1 VSPSRRKTGW
11 WFGVTSVAVVLTAIS
26 TALLLSRPR
35 DQALLQGGGSGDS
48 PGPAGSPSP
57 SLGASDLSAAI
68 GTWEFVAR
76 TGVPLPLL
84 PPSAV
89 RGPEADLVIHADG
102 SFQWGGWTGFV
113 RFEGSEGEFAL
124 FLTHPANLRR
134 RFKEYNAG
142 VGVSIAG
149 RKMQI
154 IFPDLGQDRDIDY
167 GQAQEDI
174 DSNVML
180 FRRVRS

>member
-1 VSPSRRKTGW
+1 
-11 WFGVTSVAVVLTAIS
+11 L
-26 TALLLSRPR
+26 
-35 DQALLQGGGSGDS
+35 QAGGSVGS
-48 PGPAGSPSP
+48 RGPGPAGSPSP
-57 SLGASDLSAAI
+57 SPGSSDLSAAI

-84 PPSAV
+84 PPGAV
-89 RGPEADLVIHADG
+89 RGPESNLVIHADG
-102 SFQWGGWTGFV
+102 SFRCGGWTGFV

-142 VGVSIAG
+142 VGVSIDG
-149 RKMQI
+149 RKMQT

-174 DSNVML
+174 DSADML
-180 FRRVRS
+180 FRRIDP